1 MNRIK
6 QDKTGCCADD
16 MIENVCVIHRRLVHL
31 LPDTSQICWTGLR
44 FVVKIRKQ
52 KGKTMSTDI
61 PADILAAIETKIASG
76 IYPDQE
82 SVLRQAMAQLDEF
95 DDDVAGLQASIDKW
109 KAGDKGIPVDE
120 AFDTVR
126 RAMNGQ

>member
-1 MNRIK
+1 
-6 QDKTGCCADD
+6 
-16 MIENVCVIHRRLVHL
+16 
-31 LPDTSQICWTGLR
+31 LR

-126 RAMNGQ
+126 RSINGQ